1 MKELNEEQKKRLK
14 IGSMFGIGGIIG
26 LAITIV
32 CFIIRASKVSQLDAL
47 VKGTYEYQI
56 NHVIL
61 ESAILTSTL
70 FGVVFLI
77 IAMTCI
83 AMAVFAF
90 YKTGIFNK
98 KEETK

>member
-14 IGSMFGIGGIIG
+14 ICSMFGIGGIVG
-26 LAITIV
+26 LVITIV
-32 CFIIRASKVSQLDAL
+32 CFIVRASKASQLDAL
-47 VKGTYEYQI
+47 VKGTYEYQT
-56 NHVIL
+56 NHITL
-61 ESAILTSTL
+61 ESAILTSTI

-77 IAMTCI
+77 ITMTCI

>member
-14 IGSMFGIGGIIG
+14 IGSMFGIGGIGG

-32 CFIIRASKVSQLDAL
+32 CFIIRASKASQLDAL
-47 VKGTYEYQI
+47 VKGTYEYQT
-56 NHVIL
+56 NHVTL
-61 ESAILTSTL
+61 ESAILTSTI
-70 FGVVFLI
+70 FGVAFLI
-77 IAMTCI
+77 IAMSCI

-98 KEETK
+98 KEEIK